1 MSIQKFRIGK
11 DLLDCIKIST
21 VSTIAN
27 EDDQLLEYLVD
38 HVSRGSEYFRAKY
51 IADVLGLSAKQV
63 GARLARLSLKT
74 DGVQIE
80 KWGRGRSTTWKVTL
94 SD

>member
-1 MSIQKFRIGK
+1 M
-11 DLLDCIKIST
+11 
-21 VSTIAN
+21 STIAN

-38 HVSRGSEYFRAKY
+38 SVSRGSEYFRAKY

-74 DGVQIE
+74 NGVQIE
-80 KWGRGRSTTWKVTL
+80 KWGRGKSTTWKITM
-94 SD
+94 SGQHP

>member
-1 MSIQKFRIGK
+1 MTNISI
-11 DLLDCIKIST
+11 
-21 VSTIAN
+21 
-27 EDDQLLEYLVD
+27 EDAQLLEYLLD
-38 HVSRGSEYFRAKY
+38 HVSHGSEYFRAKY

-63 GARLARLSLKT
+63 GARLARLSVKA

-80 KWGRGRSTTWKVTL
+80 KWERGKSTTWKVTM

>member
-1 MSIQKFRIGK
+1 MFKKSRIGK
-11 DLLDCIKIST
+11 DLLDCIIIPT

-38 HVSRGSEYFRAKY
+38 HVSLGSEYFRAKY

-80 KWGRGRSTTWKVTL
+80 KWGRGRSTTWKVTM

>member
-11 DLLDCIKIST
+11 DLLDCIIIST

-27 EDDQLLEYLVD
+27 EDDQLLEYLVA